1 MGVTVFRQHSFAPNS
16 IWARYKEAFV
26 SVHKKVEH
34 LQKVDE
40 ENEKLN
46 LENANLRVRV
56 EALQFD
62 CRAQDAAKKTQE
74 LGLKFNQETGSRV
87 GRNLASITYKIPPE
101 MLPYQLFP
109 LAVSYFKS
117 RQDEKAAVILTFLTG
132 MEDDRSYRTPRNLLM
147 TGIAWYR
154 LDHYSAAQEY
164 FEQVLKSDV
173 PTSDERGRQI
183 YDQALLWK
191 ALTFERLGKHKDSQL
206 TLRRLLDHNPHS
218 REAAWVN
225 GREAIRATAS
235 KH

>member
-1 MGVTVFRQHSFAPNS
+1 MGMTHFSAPRAIVS
-16 IWARYKEAFV
+16 RYKDAFI

-34 LQKVDE
+34 LRKIDE
-40 ENEKLN
+40 ENELLL

-74 LGLKFNQETGSRV
+74 LSLKFNQETGSRF
-87 GRNLASITYKIPPE
+87 GRSLASISYKIPPE

-154 LDHYSAAQEY
+154 LDHFSSAQEY
-164 FEQVLKSDV
+164 FEQVLKSEVPASDV
-173 PTSDERGRQI
+173 RGRQI
-183 YDQALLWK
+183 YDQALIWK
-191 ALTFERLGKHKDSQL
+191 ALTFERLGKHKDSQI
-206 TLRRLLDHNPHS
+206 TLRELLDHNPHS
-218 REAAWVN
+218 KEAAWVN